1 MRGPWATLRAAAG
14 DRLSGSAQIART
26 AAEAITALPKADM
39 GKALEVLLAGHPSM
53 AALWRLATDV
63 LSARD
68 PADGARAFLES
79 LEEDRRAGTV
89 LAPMLPP
96 WVLTMSY
103 SSSVLDCLR
112 RARLRLVTCMESQP
126 GGEGARTAEAI
137 AEWGRARLIRDQEGL
152 RTVPAAAVVVGCDAV
167 TPGAVVNKVKTRAL
181 AESARLKQI
190 PCYVV
195 AGWAK
200 FVSES
205 LPVEGAFEPVPLQL
219 FTGIA
224 TPEGVLSPGETR
236 DRASEAAMHQDLRPL
251 LARLRAR

>member
-112 RARLRLVTCMESQP
+112 
-126 GGEGARTAEAI
+126 
-137 AEWGRARLIRDQEGL
+137 RARLIRDQEGL